1 MTLLIFRT
9 FYFFSEMAIP
19 ATEPSPE
26 PETTAEPKSE
36 PKTIMPEILTNQETF
51 LMYGVFIFA
60 LFVFCIVLLVLVI
73 ILRKK

>member
-9 FYFFSEMAIP
+9 FYFFSEMQA
-19 ATEPSPE
+19 EPSPE